1 MWALGAF
8 AFYSFLQSGAQRES
22 SLDYADQILVYIL
35 FLGVGLPLMTIG
47 AGSLSNWSDRLV
59 RFIGFSASALSGA
72 ILCAV
77 AIVSL
82 PIFPTGYVTS
92 VDLAGVSSTGPDYAR
107 PRLRFGFYDVY
118 FMLGLGL
125 LLLLV
130 GGVLYGHLAKV
141 HFSRKSFLNFVLA
154 YVLVTVGVFLVLYPW
169 TMGAFLNLPTPPS
182 YCPNVVGGVVNGKIP
197 PNGCY
202 TDVSRLS
209 LAHPWWP
216 LTLLGLLIASL
227 GVMTGSRSTRAL
239 QSHSTEIQSTIAS
252 SSQPV

>member
-8 AFYSFLQSGAQRES
+8 ALYSFLQSGAQRES

-59 RFIGFSASALSGA
+59 RFIGFPASALSGA
-72 ILCAV
+72 ILCAI

-130 GGVLYGHLAKV
+130 GGVLYGHLGKAN
-141 HFSRKSFLNFVLA
+141 FSRKSFLNFVFA

-169 TMGAFLNLPTPPS
+169 TMGAFLDVPTLPA
-182 YCPNVVGGVVNGKIP
+182 YCPKVVGGVVNGKIP

-202 TDVSRLS
+202 TDVSRLG
-209 LAHPWWP
+209 LVHPWWP
-216 LTLLGLLIASL
+216 LTLLGLLVASL
-227 GVMTGSRSTRAL
+227 GIMTGSRPTRTL
-239 QSHSTEIQSTIAS
+239 QSQSTEIQSTIAS
-252 SSQPV
+252 SSQAV